1 VGGQIKKVV
10 IANERS
16 ECGNLTNTLIYM
28 SYVDHPTYALRASGG
43 KPQAKGPVS
52 RSPKGV
58 GASKFRTH
66 NANAFALFKNTIMAN
81 EHGECGKPS

>member
-58 GASKFRTH
+58 GTSKFRTS
-66 NANAFALFKNTIMAN
+66 NASAFVLFKSIIMAN
-81 EHGECGKPS
+81 KRREMH